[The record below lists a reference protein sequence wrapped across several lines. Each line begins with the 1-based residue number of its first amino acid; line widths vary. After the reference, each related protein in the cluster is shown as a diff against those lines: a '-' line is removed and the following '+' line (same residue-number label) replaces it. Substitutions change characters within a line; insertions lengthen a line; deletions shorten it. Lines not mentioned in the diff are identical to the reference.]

1 MLKQIKRII
10 KALGYSLEGFKAA
23 YKNEPA
29 FRQEIYL
36 GLVLV
41 PVACFLPTG
50 ITNKLLLIGSFII
63 VLLAEVI
70 NSAIEAVV
78 DYISEE
84 RHHLAKRAKDLG
96 SSAVLLAFINLI
108 VVWGSILYRCYL

>member
-1 MLKQIKRII
+1 MIKAVTRII
-10 KALGYSLEGFKAA
+10 KALGYSVDGIKAA

-36 GLVLV
+36 SAVLIPLAV
-41 PVACFLPTG
+41 YLPVSLSQ
-50 ITNKLLLIGSFII
+50 KLLLLSSVFII
-63 VLLAEVI
+63 LIAEVV

-96 SSAVLLAFINLI
+96 SSAVLLAFINLT
-108 VVWGSILYRCYL
+108 VTWVAVLVKCYL